1 MKRVLRSAFVL
12 CAAAS
17 LGSGAAAAPKPI
29 RPAPALTFVTADGLT
44 VSLEALKGKVVVV
57 EFGLT
62 HCPACQSSAQMLSKF
77 QTEYGPQGFQVVA
90 VMMDPEAPL
99 KLREF
104 SNLYA
109 KTFPVGVY
117 DYTLA
122 RKWLQTPEVMRLLVP
137 VIVVIDRA
145 GNIREQHAPD
155 EKPWADKKEEMLR
168 ASLKMLLAEKAPRP
182 PAAKAATKK
191 K

>member
-1 MKRVLRSAFVL
+1 MKTLLRSTTAALALASVYSTAL
-12 CAAAS
+12 CAAA
-17 LGSGAAAAPKPI
+17 G
-29 RPAPALTFVTADGLT
+29 RPAPPLTFVTADGVT
-44 VSLEALKGKVVVV
+44 VSLEALRGKVVVV

-62 HCPACQSSAQMLSKF
+62 HCPACQSSAQTLSRF
-77 QTEYGPQGFQVVA
+77 QTEYGPQGLQVVA

-109 KTFPVGVY
+109 KTFPIGVY

-122 RKWLQTPEVMRLLVP
+122 RKWLQTPDVMRLLVP

-155 EKPWADKKEEMLR
+155 DKPWADKKDEMLR
-168 ASLKMLLAEKAPRP
+168 ASLKTLLAERAPRSQP
-182 PAAKAATKK
+182 GKAGAKK
-191 K
+191 KK